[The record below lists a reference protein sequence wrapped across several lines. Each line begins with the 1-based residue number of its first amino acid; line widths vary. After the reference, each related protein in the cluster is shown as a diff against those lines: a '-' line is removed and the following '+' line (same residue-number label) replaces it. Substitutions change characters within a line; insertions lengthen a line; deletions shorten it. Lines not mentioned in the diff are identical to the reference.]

1 MKLLIFSD
9 IHDEELALQA
19 LTKLANSERFDYT
32 INCGDITSNNLSF
45 AEELLQAID
54 AFTIAGNNESDEVKE
69 LMKKSNY
76 IHEKRTELNEDLN
89 VVGFG
94 FSNIT
99 PYGTLNELTEEEIY
113 KRMNKLKIDHNTILV
128 CHCPPFEYFDEVRGK
143 NIGSTAI
150 LKIIHEKRPFL
161 VLCGHVHE
169 FSGVKQINASYIVKV
184 PAAVNGKACVVKIN
198 ERRIEVEF
206 IAL

>member
-9 IHDEELALQA
+9 LHNEELALSS
-19 LTKLANSERFDYT
+19 LTKLSNSKRFNYL
-32 INCGDITSNNLSF
+32 INCGDITTNNISF
-45 AEELLQAID
+45 AEELQAID

-69 LMKKSNY
+69 IMKKGNY
-76 IHEKRTELNEDLN
+76 IHEKRIEINDQLNI
-89 VVGFG
+89 VGFG

-113 KRMNKLKIDHNTILV
+113 KKISKLKVDNNSVLV
-128 CHCPPFEYFDEVRGK
+128 CHCPPFGYFDQVREK
-143 NIGSTAI
+143 SIGSTAI
-150 LKIIHEKRPFL
+150 LKIIQEKQPFL

-169 FSGVKQINASYIVKV
+169 LSGVKKIGASYIVKV
-184 PAAVNGKACVVKIN
+184 PAAVNGKACIVNIN
-198 ERRIEVEF
+198 KRQIEVEF